1 MTGSCFEFYS
11 EFLHLSGIR
20 SDFRQIFDVSLF
32 AIIMEQQGLIRRTV
46 TGKYVSMPEIC
57 NRGSEH
63 AGWQVLDLLQKQQ
76 QVGMVC
82 RGDSSLLA
90 DQLSHDKWY

>member
-1 MTGSCFEFYS
+1 M
-11 EFLHLSGIR
+11 
-20 SDFRQIFDVSLF
+20 
-32 AIIMEQQGLIRRTV
+32 

-63 AGWQVLDLLQKQQ
+63 AGWQVLDILHKQQ